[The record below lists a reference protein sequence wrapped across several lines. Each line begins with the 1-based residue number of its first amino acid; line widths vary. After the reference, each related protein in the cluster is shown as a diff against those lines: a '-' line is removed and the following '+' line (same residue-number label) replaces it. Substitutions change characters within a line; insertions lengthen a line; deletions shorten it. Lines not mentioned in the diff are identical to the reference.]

1 MESVL
6 VVGFN
11 VRPLARS
18 AKKSGYRV
26 LAVDFWGDL
35 DLPEWAD
42 EHIAILHQQPD
53 QRPDRP
59 LMPTAESLV
68 HGAQQIL
75 DEHGPVEYIIASG
88 GFDDHPELWNRLGSL
103 GTLTGNNSEVIQK
116 ARNRS
121 FTYEIATRSGAATPK
136 SFEALDRKQFEWA
149 TNQLNLP
156 ILVKP
161 KFGSGGFHS
170 RVLRTE
176 DALHRYMARH
186 SFTHREPVLVQELIQ
201 GTDASVSLLGTG
213 KTSVTISVNEQLI
226 GLPELGKGRTK
237 AYCGN
242 IIPLQN
248 TSETVDQVS
257 ATSEEICT
265 QLNLVGSNG
274 IDYVIDE
281 QGTPYFMEINP
292 RIQATIEALELVSNY
307 NVARLHIDAWKGK
320 LPQDRPPLQAYCT
333 RIIVYAKTTCQIP
346 NLSNI
351 PGVVDIPFPGS
362 HANRGDPICTVNH
375 VAATREESLQGAWHI
390 VNSIYSH
397 LTLVSTPTEDLK

>member
-26 LAVDFWGDL
+26 LAVDFWGDM
-35 DLPEWAD
+35 DLSEWAD

-59 LMPTAESLV
+59 FTPTAESLV
-68 HGAQQIL
+68 TGAQQL
-75 DEHGPVEYIIASG
+75 LEEHGPVEYIIASG
-88 GFDDHPELWNRLGSL
+88 GFDNHLEAWKHL
-103 GTLTGNNSEVIQK
+103 GTLGKLAGNSSEGMQK

-121 FTYEIATRSGAATPK
+121 LTHEIAKRNGAATPR
-136 SFEALDRKQFEWA
+136 SFEATDRKQFVWA
-149 TNQLNLP
+149 TNQLALP

-170 RVLRTE
+170 RVLQTE
-176 DALHRYMARH
+176 DDLNHYMVRRT
-186 SFTHREPVLVQELIQ
+186 FTHREPVLVQDLIQ
-201 GTDASVSLLGTG
+201 GTDASVSLLGSG
-213 KTSVTISVNEQLI
+213 KASVTLSVNEQLI

-242 IIPLQN
+242 IIPLQT
-248 TSETVDQVS
+248 TSEIVTQIS
-257 ATSEEICT
+257 AISEEICN

-274 IDYVIDE
+274 IDFVVDKK
-281 QGTPYFMEINP
+281 GTPYFMEINP

-320 LPQDRPPLQAYCT
+320 LPQERSSLQASCT
-333 RIIVYAKTTCQIP
+333 RIIVYAKTACQIP

-351 PGVVDIPFPGS
+351 PGVVDIPIPGS

-375 VAATREESLQGAWHI
+375 VAATKEDSLEGAWHI
-390 VNSIYSH
+390 VNTIYSH
-397 LTLVSTPTEDLK
+397 LTPVSTPSEDL